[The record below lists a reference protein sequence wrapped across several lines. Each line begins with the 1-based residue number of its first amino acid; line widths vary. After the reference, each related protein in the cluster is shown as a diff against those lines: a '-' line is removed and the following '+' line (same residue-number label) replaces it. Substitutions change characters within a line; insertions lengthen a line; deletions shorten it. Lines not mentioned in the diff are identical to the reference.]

1 MSKQLFSAL
10 VSIHQ
15 FHKYFEWWE
24 TIHVFAEYPNFR
36 VSTNTLEGRMIR
48 QSALART
55 ESSSDTGR
63 MQFRKDKCKAPPLRT
78 NNQLPVC
85 KTESKW
91 VCSSPS
97 EEDQG
102 IINDCSYCC
111 VRRQTCQAGYLAVHV
126 QGTHWHLSG
135 VLCFG
140 ESSWSTMPRSGCCTL
155 GLKGVEIRGEQGQ
168 QPEVQKCHLCG
179 QMKERRLRSPAM
191 AEGKDEDFQT
201 HRRFLQRENIIP
213 CVQHRDKKEPI
224 QTLVKRR
231 TLMTQRHGSRLP
243 GEDVK
248 GLKPNRPDL
257 S

>member
-1 MSKQLFSAL
+1 
-10 VSIHQ
+10 
-15 FHKYFEWWE
+15 
-24 TIHVFAEYPNFR
+24 
-36 VSTNTLEGRMIR
+36 
-48 QSALART
+48 
-55 ESSSDTGR
+55 
-63 MQFRKDKCKAPPLRT
+63 
-78 NNQLPVC
+78 
-85 KTESKW
+85 
-91 VCSSPS
+91 
-97 EEDQG
+97 
-102 IINDCSYCC
+102 
-111 VRRQTCQAGYLAVHV
+111 
-126 QGTHWHLSG
+126 
-135 VLCFG
+135 
-140 ESSWSTMPRSGCCTL
+140 MPRSACCTL

-179 QMKERRLRSPAM
+179 QMKELRLRSPAM

-201 HRRFLQRENIIP
+201 HKRFLQRENIIP